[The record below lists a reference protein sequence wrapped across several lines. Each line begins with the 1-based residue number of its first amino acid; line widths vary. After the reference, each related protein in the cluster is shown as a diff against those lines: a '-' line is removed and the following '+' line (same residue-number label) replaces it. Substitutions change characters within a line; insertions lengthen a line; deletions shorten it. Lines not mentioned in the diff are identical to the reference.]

1 MTLEQA
7 IAYLRS
13 KNKYC
18 LDKDS
23 KPPTLPHSND
33 VDFSRHIFTQRSS
46 QQLANTNHA
55 D

>member
-33 VDFSRHIFTQRSS
+33 VNFSRYIFAQRSL
-46 QQLANTNHA
+46 QQPTKANHA
-55 D
+55 V